1 MISELVENSLF
12 TDASMEV
19 LEDIMSFSERREC
32 EDGDILIEEN
42 SSGSFNL
49 FILCEGKVEVVSSS
63 TGNASSEVVIS
74 SLEKDLLG
82 EISWLLRMRRTATV
96 RCIGE
101 AIVIQI
107 NGDQLMQY
115 FENNKKV
122 GYEFMTKIAK
132 LLARRLLNTDDLLK
146 QLLWNV

>member
-1 MISELVENSLF
+1 MISELVDNSLF
-12 TDASMEV
+12 SDVDLDV
-19 LEDIMSFSERREC
+19 LEDIASFSQHREC
-32 EDGDILIEEN
+32 EDGDVLIEEN
-42 SSGSFNL
+42 STGSFNL
-49 FILCEGKVEVVSSS
+49 FILYEGKVEVVSSS
-63 TGNASSEVVIS
+63 TGSASSEVVIS

-107 NGDQLMQY
+107 DGDKLMQY
-115 FENNKKV
+115 FEDNKEV
-122 GYEFMTKIAK
+122 GYEFMKRIAK
-132 LLARRLLNTDDLLK
+132 LLAKRLLNTDDLLK